1 MSLIVKSGIRAE
13 VKKLNVCISDKAYN
27 EISDA
32 VSRILSR
39 SARRALA
46 NGRKTIKQWDI

>member
-1 MSLIVKSGIRAE
+1 MSLIVKSEIRKT
-13 VKKLNVCISDKAYN
+13 VKQLNVKISDKAYR

-39 SARRALA
+39 AARRALA
-46 NGRKTIKQWDI
+46 NGRKTIKQRDI